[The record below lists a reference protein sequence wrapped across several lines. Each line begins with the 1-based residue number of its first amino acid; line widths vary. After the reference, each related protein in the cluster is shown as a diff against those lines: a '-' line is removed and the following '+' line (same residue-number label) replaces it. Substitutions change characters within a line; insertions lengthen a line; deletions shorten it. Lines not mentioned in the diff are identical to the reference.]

1 MLVINKGSNMKE
13 LILIFFGLYILSSCA
28 NLEASKGMFEQEYN
42 VRKMVG
48 IGDLVYSSSK
58 RKSLPNVFGKADIF
72 GRTTIAGKTTVIYTG
87 IKDNK
92 AVFERRTIDV
102 DSGETTMNDGVAVL
116 LNSMNNNSGVMVQK
130 RDAVLHDRGVQS
142 IAVDVQNLPQTFS
155 VEGNKI
161 TVHQA
166 DTFNAEVSLS
176 K

>member
-1 MLVINKGSNMKE
+1 MKK
-13 LILIFFGLYILSSCA
+13 LILILFGLYILAGCA
-28 NLEASKGMFEQEYN
+28 NIETSKSIVEKKYD

-58 RKSLPNVFGKADIF
+58 RKSLPNAFGKADIF

-102 DSGETTMNDGVAVL
+102 DSGETTMNDGALALV
-116 LNSMNNNSGVMVQK
+116 NSMNHSSVVMAQR
-130 RDAVLHDRGVQS
+130 RDPILHDRGVQS
-142 IAVDVQNLPQTFS
+142 IAVDVQKLPQTFS